1 MTDSVGWGPGVR
13 AQEPGTWGC
22 LLAVDKPADRV
33 LGVSFV
39 GLDLRGVWS
48 WRLVLP
54 GANRPRSCLFLH
66 GRFSETAAVLPPFTS
81 RHGAVYFLQVWLILA
96 AGKSAGL
103 GSARSAEFVRFF
115 SLVHGSVEPE
125 PVYA

>member
-1 MTDSVGWGPGVR
+1 MGPWR
-13 AQEPGTWGC
+13 MCPGTLGVY
-22 LLAVDKPADRV
+22 LRLINLQIAF